1 MMTMPIKFDTLEYAR
16 KLAQAGIPAPQAE
29 AQAEALRDVLSE
41 ATVSPG
47 EMGLLRNDMTAR
59 MDVLKTELIARMDA
73 LKADMSA
80 RMDVL
85 RTDVYAQIA
94 ALREDVTAQVA
105 SLREVNARLT
115 RLSWMTGIAL
125 ALSGL
130 SLAAQSV
137 LLMKLLS

>member
-1 MMTMPIKFDTLEYAR
+1 MTMPIKFDTLEYAR
-16 KLAQAGIPAPQAE
+16 KLAQAGIPAAQAE

-47 EMGLLRNDMTAR
+47 EMGLLRTDMTAR

-94 ALREDVTAQVA
+94 ALRE
-105 SLREVNARLT
+105 EVDTRLT

-137 LLMKLLS
+137 VLMKLFS